1 MLLSSLGA
9 GMGQELPRGGRLRLW
24 LQQQEGGS
32 LFPPVPVW
40 VPKNKQHRNKFYQV
54 WHMDH
59 KAKATKRE
67 QQETVTAGSHE
78 ASAQQLDWLSQNSA
92 LASGSKSECYRETH
106 GLSGCWKYHLLPI
119 YLATTTLPE
128 VIFSRPDLTTGA
140 QGQCWTTPGANG
152 INNRAQVLIQGEGF
166 HRANKHPVGS
176 TGVHMAAG
184 RTSAL
189 RTSGSFKKQSAGER
203 HDLFDNANQHCQQ
216 ALP

>member
-1 MLLSSLGA
+1 MTPATGRGLSFSTSTYLGA
-9 GMGQELPRGGRLRLW
+9 KKQTAQEQVLSGLAYGSQSKGHQKEATGDSNCRLPWGFCPAARLAVTEFSSCLW
-24 LQQQEGGS
+24 SKVRMLQ
-32 LFPPVPVW
+32 
-40 VPKNKQHRNKFYQV
+40 RNSY
-54 WHMDH
+54 
-59 KAKATKRE
+59 
-67 QQETVTAGSHE
+67 
-78 ASAQQLDWLSQNSA
+78 
-92 LASGSKSECYRETH
+92 

-119 YLATTTLPE
+119 YLATMTLPE
-128 VIFSRPDLTTGA
+128 VIFSRPELTTGA

-189 RTSGSFKKQSAGER
+189 MTSGSFKKQSAGER
-203 HDLFDNANQHCQQ
+203 HDLFGNANQHCQQ